1 MIGMKTAEASV
12 SFEVFQQLN
21 GRNACENQALI
32 AIEDSISR
40 NRKR

>member
-21 GRNACENQALI
+21 GRNAV
-32 AIEDSISR
+32 
-40 NRKR
+40 KTKP